1 MIGSLFGSDLNLSG
15 NHPLSRENMLRSVA
29 ATAFVSLFLAAP
41 AQAQDDPVVVE
52 LFTSQGC
59 SSCPPADRIMHELA
73 KRDDVIGLALHV
85 DYWDYIGWKD
95 EYANPD
101 HTDRQRAYARE
112 GGRTM
117 IYTPQMVVNGQQ
129 DVVGAK
135 SIELNRLIDAHLTAP
150 PEAEVSATR
159 TANEVSMNVV
169 PIELP
174 DDETYDVRIV
184 QYSPMRRTS
193 IRRGELAGHDLDYAN
208 VVENWQIAG
217 RWDGQTPQSFTAT
230 LSSELPAVVLIQR
243 SGHGPIVAAAR
254 VK

>member
-1 MIGSLFGSDLNLSG
+1 MFKATVVTTVLALLLAT
-15 NHPLSRENMLRSVA
+15 HA
-29 ATAFVSLFLAAP
+29 AAEE
-41 AQAQDDPVVVE
+41 DPVVIE

-95 EYANPD
+95 EYADPD
-101 HTDRQRAYARE
+101 HTLRQRAYARQ
-112 GGRTM
+112 GGRSM
-117 IYTPQMVVNGQQ
+117 IYTPQMVINGQE

-135 SIELNRLIDAHLTAP
+135 AAELNQLIEAHSAAAPQASVQARRDGDAILVDVTPVA
-150 PEAEVSATR
+150 
-159 TANEVSMNVV
+159 
-169 PIELP
+169 LP
-174 DDETYDVRIV
+174 DGQVYDVRVV
-184 QYSPMRRTS
+184 QYSPMRHAS

-217 RWDGQTPQSFTAT
+217 QWDGTESQSFETPLNA
-230 LSSELPAVVLIQR
+230 EFPAVVLVQQV
-243 SGHGPIVAAAR
+243 GHGPIVAAAN

>member
-1 MIGSLFGSDLNLSG
+1 
-15 NHPLSRENMLRSVA
+15 MLKATVVTTVLTILLATHA
-29 ATAFVSLFLAAP
+29 AAEE
-41 AQAQDDPVVVE
+41 DPVVIE

-95 EYANPD
+95 EYADPD
-101 HTDRQRAYARE
+101 HTLRQRAYARQ
-112 GGRTM
+112 GGRSM
-117 IYTPQMVVNGQQ
+117 IYTPQMVINGEE

-135 SIELNRLIDAHLTAP
+135 AAELNQLIESHLAATPKASVRARRDGDAILVDVTPVA
-150 PEAEVSATR
+150 
-159 TANEVSMNVV
+159 
-169 PIELP
+169 LP
-174 DDETYDVRIV
+174 DGQVYDVRVV
-184 QYSPMRRTS
+184 QYSPMRHAS

-217 RWDGQTPQSFTAT
+217 QWDGIAPQSFETPLNA
-230 LSSELPAVVLIQR
+230 EFPAVVLVQQV
-243 SGHGPIVAAAR
+243 GHGPIVAAAN